1 MKKIM
6 TMAAMAVSL
15 SAAAQDTYQ
24 SARLAGDDL
33 NGTARYVGMGGAME
47 ALGADLST
55 MGTNPAGIGMFRKSQ
70 ASVSGGLQV
79 FGGNYENN
87 TLNSYLDGKKT
98 TGSFDQIGFVLTT
111 KAGYDSYLNFGFNYH
126 KSKNFNQLLSAANSL
141 NGASLNKVSFNKFVD
156 VDTDNNF
163 YDPSYSTVDWLNDQL
178 VNPYTV
184 DGDGKYLSSFNS
196 YFHAKDF
203 TQHQVQS
210 GYIGDYDFNISG
222 NIHNRIYLGLT
233 FGIKDVNYES
243 RSLYTETLL
252 FENDIDA
259 MGKMYLDDSRRITGT
274 GFNVKFG
281 AIVRP
286 VDDSPFRIGAYVHTP
301 TWYKL
306 TTSNYTEMATED
318 FETDKIIS
326 ISSEDHLDFRLNTP
340 WLFGVSLGHT
350 IGNVA
355 AIGATYEYS
364 DYGALDNRVIDE
376 DYYYDSWYDDYY
388 YGGDRSTSD
397 KAMKRNTEKSLQGVH
412 TLRLGAELKLC
423 PEVALRF
430 GYNYVSPKY
439 SEFGCRD
446 TDIPSQGVEFAST
459 AAYTNWKDTNRFTC
473 GIGYA
478 KGPFSIDVAY
488 KYSQTNGDFYPF
500 YDGIGKGDYTNNP
513 GATSVS
519 DKRHQL
525 LMTLGFR
532 F

>member
-1 MKKIM
+1 M

-252 FENDIDA
+252 FENDIDE
-259 MGKMYLDDSRRITGT
+259 MGMMYLDDSRRITGT

-281 AIVRP
+281 AIVRLWM
-286 VDDSPFRIGAYVHTP
+286 IH
-301 TWYKL
+301 
-306 TTSNYTEMATED
+306 
-318 FETDKIIS
+318 
-326 ISSEDHLDFRLNTP
+326 
-340 WLFGVSLGHT
+340 
-350 IGNVA
+350 
-355 AIGATYEYS
+355 
-364 DYGALDNRVIDE
+364 
-376 DYYYDSWYDDYY
+376 
-388 YGGDRSTSD
+388 RSASVL
-397 KAMKRNTEKSLQGVH
+397 MS
-412 TLRLGAELKLC
+412 TLRHG
-423 PEVALRF
+423 
-430 GYNYVSPKY
+430 
-439 SEFGCRD
+439 
-446 TDIPSQGVEFAST
+446 
-459 AAYTNWKDTNRFTC
+459 TN
-473 GIGYA
+473 
-478 KGPFSIDVAY
+478 
-488 KYSQTNGDFYPF
+488 
-500 YDGIGKGDYTNNP
+500 
-513 GATSVS
+513 
-519 DKRHQL
+519 
-525 LMTLGFR
+525 
-532 F
+532 

>member
-6 TMAAMAVSL
+6 VIAAMAVSV

-24 SARLAGDDL
+24 SAQIAGDDL

-47 ALGADLST
+47 ALGADIST
-55 MGTNPAGIGMFRKSQ
+55 MGTNPAGIGLFRKSQ

-87 TLNSYLDGKKT
+87 SMNSYLDGNKT
-98 TGSFDQIGFVLTT
+98 TGSFDQAGFVLST
-111 KAGYDSYLNFGFNYH
+111 KAGHDSWINFGFNYH
-126 KSKNFNQLLSAANSL
+126 KSKNFNQLLSAINTL
-141 NGASLNKVSFNKFVD
+141 NGASLNKVSFNKFMD
-156 VDTDNNF
+156 VVTDASDF
-163 YDPSYSTVDWLNDQL
+163 YDPRYSTVDWFNDIL
-178 VNPYTV
+178 VNSYET
-184 DGDGKYLSSFNS
+184 DGEGNYVSSFDKYYN
-196 YFHAKDF
+196 AQDF
-203 TQHQVQS
+203 TQHQVQT
-210 GYIGDYDFNISG
+210 GYISDYDFNISG

-233 FGIKDVNYES
+233 FGIKDVHYES
-243 RSLYTETLL
+243 RSLYTEGLL
-252 FENDIDA
+252 MENDIDPL
-259 MGKMYLDDSRRITGT
+259 GIMYLDDSRIMTGT

-286 VDDSPFRIGAYVHTP
+286 VEDSPFRIGAYVHTP

-306 TTSNYTEMATED
+306 TTSNYTEMLTEPIEGEMD
-318 FETDKIIS
+318 GR
-326 ISSEDHLDFRLNTP
+326 SSEDILKFRLNTP
-340 WLFGVSLGHT
+340 WLFGISLGHT
-350 IGNVA
+350 VGNIVA
-355 AIGATYEYS
+355 LGATYEYS
-364 DYGALDNRVIDE
+364 DYGALDNRVIDT
-376 DYYYDSWYDDYY
+376 DYYYDYDYGYYYDDESSY
-388 YGGDRSTSD
+388 SD
-397 KAMKRNTEKSLQGVH
+397 KAMKRNTEKSLKGVH
-412 TLRLGAELKLC
+412 TLRLGAEVKVC

-439 SEFGCRD
+439 QEYGCRD

-459 AAYTNWKDTNRFTC
+459 AAYTNWNATNRFTC

-478 KGPFSIDVAY
+478 KGPFSVDVAY

-500 YDGIGKGDYTNNP
+500 YDGIGEGKYANNP

-525 LMTLGFR
+525 LMTLGYR